1 MGKLLMNPTPNYAAL
16 FDASPYPYLLVGLD
30 WNIIG
35 ANKSYLNA
43 VGRTLQDI
51 LGLPLFEAFP
61 PNPQDPDSTNDDI
74 VRASIQRAIDTGEPD
89 TTPFIRYAVPHQTAT
104 GVVFQPLYWSTVHT
118 PVFNNDGKLEF
129 VVQNAIDVTALYTFD
144 DSAKTAQLQEQP
156 KATFPDYSQAQAH
169 QALMRILKSERSHLL
184 ELFNQ
189 APGFIAVMRGPNYVF
204 ELANEAYYQLL
215 GRREIIGKP
224 VFEAFPDV
232 AGQGF
237 EELLD
242 GVYKTGKPFL
252 GRGIKFQVQ
261 KVAGGPFT
269 ELYIDLLYQPFFAP
283 DGVTVTGIFAQGQDV
298 TDIHQANLALQEA
311 DRRKDVFLS
320 MLAHELRNP
329 LAPIS
334 AAVEIL
340 GLSSSNPV
348 QVINTSQVIRRQVK
362 HMTGLVDDLLDVS
375 RVTSGLVVLDNIA
388 VNVDAVIKD
397 AMEQMRPN
405 FDKRHQE
412 HFVLHTNAA
421 THVCGDH
428 KRLVQ
433 VVANLL
439 GNASKY
445 TKEFGTISVEVQAD
459 DKTVEISVIDNGIGM
474 EQAFIPHMF
483 DLFSQGKRNSDRSE
497 GGLGLGL
504 SLVKNLV
511 ELHGGKVSAM
521 SPGIGLGSRFTVS
534 LPVLAAPVANSVAPA
549 VDAPDADHAAMRIL
563 LVDDNVDAVE
573 SLAAIF
579 DTLGHQV
586 KIAHDALCALELAQ
600 TNDFDACVLDIGLP
614 DIDGY
619 ELVRRLRTLPSTQHT
634 FIVALSG
641 YGQQRDRAL
650 ANEAGF
656 DHYVVKP
663 AIATDILRLLRTRQG

>member
-388 VNVDAVIKD
+388 VNVDAVSKTPWNRCGLILTRGIKNILCCIP
-397 AMEQMRPN
+397 MPQRMS
-405 FDKRHQE
+405 
-412 HFVLHTNAA
+412 AA
-421 THVCGDH
+421 TTSAWFRSWPICWAMHQSTPRNLERFLLKSGRTIKLSRSQSSTTASAWSKHLFRTCLIFFPREKETRTVP
-428 KRLVQ
+428 R
-433 VVANLL
+433 VVWAW
-439 GNASKY
+439 GFRWSR
-445 TKEFGTISVEVQAD
+445 ISWNCMA
-459 DKTVEISVIDNGIGM
+459 
-474 EQAFIPHMF
+474 A
-483 DLFSQGKRNSDRSE
+483 RS
-497 GGLGLGL
+497 
-504 SLVKNLV
+504 
-511 ELHGGKVSAM
+511 
-521 SPGIGLGSRFTVS
+521 
-534 LPVLAAPVANSVAPA
+534 APC
-549 VDAPDADHAAMRIL
+549 R
-563 LVDDNVDAVE
+563 
-573 SLAAIF
+573 
-579 DTLGHQV
+579 Q
-586 KIAHDALCALELAQ
+586 ELAWAVASPSPCPCLPPLSPIASPQPSMRRMQ
-600 TNDFDACVLDIGLP
+600 TMPRCGFCWLTI
-614 DIDGY
+614 
-619 ELVRRLRTLPSTQHT
+619 TSTPSSRWLQSSTHW
-634 FIVALSG
+634 
-641 YGQQRDRAL
+641 
-650 ANEAGF
+650 
-656 DHYVVKP
+656 
-663 AIATDILRLLRTRQG
+663 AIK